1 MRGAGALVFLIVFF
15 VSLLA
20 TIAMPDIPPGKQIY
34 GALGVAETDYSV
46 LGVSATSLI
55 EAIFNGVVY
64 GIIAWLI
71 FTLGSMAIRRKPQ
84 TQQPA
89 QPQQTQTT

>member
-15 VSLLA
+15 VLLLA
-20 TIAMPDIPPGKQIY
+20 TLAMPDIPPGKQIY

-46 LGVSATSLI
+46 LGVSATLLI
-55 EAIFNGVVY
+55 KAIFNGVVY

-71 FTLGSMAIRRKPQ
+71 FTFGSMAMRKKP
-84 TQQPA
+84 
-89 QPQQTQTT
+89 QPQQPQKTQTA

>member
-15 VSLLA
+15 VLLLA

-34 GALGVAETDYSV
+34 ETLGVAETDYSV

-71 FTLGSMAIRRKPQ
+71 FTFGSIAMRKKP
-84 TQQPA
+84 
-89 QPQQTQTT
+89 QPQQPTQPKQK

>member
-15 VSLLA
+15 VLLLA
-20 TIAMPDIPPGKQIY
+20 TLAMPDIPPGKQIY
-34 GALGVAETDYSV
+34 GALGVEETDYSV
-46 LGVSATSLI
+46 LGIPATLLI

-71 FTLGSMAIRRKPQ
+71 FTFGTWGRRKKTQ

-89 QPQQTQTT
+89 QPEQKQAV